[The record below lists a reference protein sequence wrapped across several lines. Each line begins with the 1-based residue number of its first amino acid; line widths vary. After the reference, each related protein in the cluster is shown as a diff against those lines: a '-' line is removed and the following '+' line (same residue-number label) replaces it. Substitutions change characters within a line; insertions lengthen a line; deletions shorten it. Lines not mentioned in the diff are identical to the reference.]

1 MTKSTY
7 RPLASCAERTV
18 SILLLFVAVASTLTA
33 QENSSLDSQRART
46 LDRQGYWLLL
56 INGIDPQSASTQSF
70 LTQPP
75 SIVTVRTD
83 GTGKNVLT
91 EPGNFSPSWTPDG
104 KIIFISGRSGSP
116 QIWIMDADGSQPQQI
131 GNLYANMPFA
141 KPQQGTNGL
150 ISFWGADMSG
160 NSAIWIMQ
168 KDGSGL
174 KELVQGGQQPSLALS
189 GKWLTYTVQT
199 EQPYHREIYRIN
211 TDGTGLQQLTFL
223 GDPDYPDA
231 NASSISPDET
241 MVAFFSG
248 KEADEGAAGFTQ
260 SIFTWGHRNVAVIPA
275 GGGPRRTLTSCKPV
289 TTPAEIEALGPGDCV
304 AADNPAWSPDG
315 QWIIH
320 DRGSTISGT
329 QTWMIDVNGQ
339 NNRLLYPESRGTENV
354 PVKYVWPRS
363 IRFRPKD

>member
-1 MTKSTY
+1 M
-7 RPLASCAERTV
+7 
-18 SILLLFVAVASTLTA
+18 
-33 QENSSLDSQRART
+33 
-46 LDRQGYWLLL
+46 
-56 INGIDPQSASTQSF
+56 
-70 LTQPP
+70 PP
-75 SIVTVRTD
+75 TSVVTVRTN
-83 GTGKNVLT
+83 GTDKKVLT
-91 EPGNFSPSWTPDG
+91 GPGNFNFSPSWTPDG
-104 KIIFISGRSGSP
+104 KIIFISDRSGSA
-116 QIWIMDADGSQPQQI
+116 QIWIMDADGSNPQQI
-131 GNLYANMPFA
+131 GNLYPDMGFA
-141 KPQQGTNGL
+141 KPQQGRNGL
-150 ISFWGADMSG
+150 ISFQGGPDLLG

-241 MVAFFSG
+241 MVALFSG

-260 SIFTWGHRNVAVIPA
+260 SIFTWGHRNVAVILA
-275 GGGPRRTLTSCKPV
+275 GGGPRRALTSCKPV
-289 TTPAEIEALGPGDCV
+289 TTPAEIAALGPDDCI
-304 AADNPAWSPDG
+304 AADNPTWSPDG
-315 QWIIH
+315 HWIIH
-320 DRGSTISGT
+320 DRGSTSGT

-354 PVKYVWPRS
+354 PMKYVWPRS
-363 IRFRPKD
+363 IRFRPND